1 MIKLGL
7 SYNYSYL
14 VGVFYASSL
23 RRNET
28 SLVFCEKTIKKLEV
42 GLKKDQKFY
51 KVQMKKFKYSKIFI
65 EEIERRPFAS
75 EKLRKVKPNGF
86 TALWLEKFG
95 ESDSHVA

>member
-7 SYNYSYL
+7 NYNYSYL
-14 VGVFYASSL
+14 GGVFYASS
-23 RRNET
+23 
-28 SLVFCEKTIKKLEV
+28 SLGTKPVSFFKEKTIKNLKLV
-42 GLKKDQKFY
+42 LKKTKSFTKY
-51 KVQMKKFKYSKIFI
+51 LRKFKYSKIFI
-65 EEIERRPFAS
+65 EEIDGRPIAS